1 MKNLFRD
8 RCFILLVLIP
18 IPFWLFLYIT
28 EGIQPVAN
36 RSLFLSLVLLYPAL
50 EEILF
55 RGLIQP
61 TIAKYFS
68 KSWLIVSQSNLI
80 TSMLFVSLHFIN
92 HPPIWAF
99 AVFIPSLAF
108 GYIQE
113 RTDNLLAPVTLHS
126 TYNAGYF
133 LMLG

>member
-1 MKNLFRD
+1 MKNFYKD
-8 RCFILLVLIP
+8 TVFITLVLIP
-18 IPFWLFLYIT
+18 IPFWLFLYFYKGFQQI
-28 EGIQPVAN
+28 EDLE
-36 RSLFLSLVLLYPAL
+36 LFFTLAFFYPIL

-61 TIAKYFS
+61 TLAKYFY
-68 KSWLIVSQSNLI
+68 KKWFFVSQSNAI
-80 TSMLFVSLHFIN
+80 TSALFVSLHFIS
-92 HPPIWAF
+92 HPPLWAL
-99 AVFIPSLAF
+99 AVFIPSLTF

-113 RTDNLLAPVTLHS
+113 RVNRILAPIILHS